1 MTLQVRF
8 VHLLK
13 KELDLASTTWQ
24 CYEEVAQY
32 LLNQFAEHFG
42 IDCVEESQRIPG
54 QSGTNWAIDAKGV
67 KDNETCFLIVEC
79 RRHARKIEQGYV
91 GQVAFK
97 IKDTGAKGGIIVSPL
112 GFQKGAKK
120 VAEYSNIESVILD
133 PQSTTTEY
141 IMEFLNRIFI
151 GLRDTL
157 APTDRLTIRIQEP
170 EEETKISHW

>member
-13 KELDLASTTWQ
+13 KELNLSSTTWQ

-32 LLNQFAEHFG
+32 LLNQFAEYFG

-54 QSGTNWAIDAKGV
+54 KSGTNWAIDAKGV

-97 IKDTGAKGGIIVSPL
+97 IKDTGAQGGIIVSPL

-120 VAEYSNIESVILD
+120 VAEYIDIVQVKLD

-141 IMEFLNRIFI
+141 MMEFFNRIFI
-151 GLRDTL
+151 GRSDTL
-157 APTDRLTIRIQEP
+157 DLTDRLTIRIQGP
-170 EEETKISHW
+170 EEETKIFHW